1 MQQRHIPMRR
11 SKRRSAGRK
20 HVSSK
25 RARFVDFRTRHVG
38 PCRSADNPIGAPAG
52 KTLRELQHGCR
63 IRCIRLSARCGNHSL
78 RPKLMERLIQLAPE
92 PAGAAEN
99 QNAAHSQALSK

>member
-1 MQQRHIPMRR
+1 MRR
-11 SKRRSAGRK
+11 SKSSSAGRK
-20 HVSSK
+20 NVSSK
-25 RARFVDFRTRHVG
+25 RACFIDFRTRHVG
-38 PCRSADNPIGAPAG
+38 PCRSADNPIGASAG
-52 KTLRELQHGCR
+52 KTIRELQHGCR
-63 IRCIRLSARCGNHSL
+63 IRRIRFSARRGNHIP